1 MSGFMNGLIQV
12 IMGTIGTLGFGIL
25 FNLRGKR
32 LWGATLGGTFSWT
45 LFLLLQLIIR
55 FDPLN
60 YFIVSFVT
68 SFYCQ
73 GMAILLKSPT
83 TAFITT
89 ALIPLVPGGSL
100 YYTMAYAY
108 GSDTEKFAER
118 AIYTLLLASAL
129 ALGTIVAASI
139 IKIVRRYRRP
149 KLTS

>member
-1 MSGFMNGLIQV
+1 
-12 IMGTIGTLGFGIL
+12 
-25 FNLRGKR
+25 
-32 LWGATLGGTFSWT
+32 
-45 LFLLLQLIIR
+45 
-55 FDPLN
+55 
-60 YFIVSFVT
+60 
-68 SFYCQ
+68 
-73 GMAILLKSPT
+73 MAILLKSPT

-108 GSDTEKFAER
+108 GSDTEKFAES

-149 KLTS
+149 KLTN